1 MGHIYLLHLV
11 ELLRRELGDCTLS
24 VFDQQAIKV
33 SGYLTQVSRSIS
45 EIEANQIQFAQD
57 LEAATGW
64 PGIVVNDKASEHNIQ

>member
-1 MGHIYLLHLV
+1 LI
-11 ELLRRELGDCTLS
+11 
-24 VFDQQAIKV
+24 QQAIKV

-45 EIEANQIQFAQD
+45 EIEANHVQFAQA